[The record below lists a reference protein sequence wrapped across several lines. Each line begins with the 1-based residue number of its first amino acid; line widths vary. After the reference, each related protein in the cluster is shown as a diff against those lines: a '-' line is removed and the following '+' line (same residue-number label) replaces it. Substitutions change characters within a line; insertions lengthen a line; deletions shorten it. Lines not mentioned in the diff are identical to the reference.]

1 MAVEAKAENTRDS
14 TDDWGSVAES
24 PSNLLRSGPAYL
36 RDRFFYRVVGSS
48 LAVLAGLALV
58 GAIVLAAYDK
68 TVPDF
73 VVALGSTAIG
83 ALAGVLVA
91 DRR

>member
-1 MAVEAKAENTRDS
+1 MADDPLDHWGEAAE
-14 TDDWGSVAES
+14 E
-24 PSNLLRSGPAYL
+24 PSAPLRAKPAFW
-36 RDRFFYRVVGSS
+36 RDRWFYRVVAWS
-48 LAVLAGLALV
+48 LAVIAGIALI
-58 GAIVLAAYDK
+58 GAITLAAYDK
-68 TVPDF
+68 PVPDS

>member
-1 MAVEAKAENTRDS
+1 MAVDAKPENTRDP
-14 TDDWGSVAES
+14 TDDWGSVTES
-24 PSNLLRSGPAYL
+24 PSGLLRSGPAYL

-48 LAVLAGLALV
+48 LAILAGLALV

-68 TVPDF
+68 NVPDF

>member
-1 MAVEAKAENTRDS
+1 MAVDAKPENTRDP
-14 TDDWGSVAES
+14 TDDWGSVTES
-24 PSNLLRSGPAYL
+24 PSGLLRSGPAYL

-48 LAVLAGLALV
+48 LAILAGLALV

-68 TVPDF
+68 NVPDF
-73 VVALGSTAIG
+73 VVAPGSTAIG

>member
-1 MAVEAKAENTRDS
+1 MAEEARPEDARDS
-14 TDDWGSVAES
+14 PDDWGSVAES
-24 PSNLLRSGPAYL
+24 PSGLLGSGPAYL
-36 RDRFFYRVVGSS
+36 VVGSS
-48 LAVLAGLALV
+48 LAILAGLALI

>member
-1 MAVEAKAENTRDS
+1 MTEETGTSAGNDPL
-14 TDDWGSVAES
+14 DDWGEVGEETSGLLES
-24 PSNLLRSGPAYL
+24 RPAFW
-36 RDRFFYRVVGSS
+36 RDRWFYRVVGGS
-48 LAVLAGLALV
+48 LAVIAGIALI
-58 GAIVLAAYDK
+58 GAIALAACDK
-68 TVPDF
+68 PVPDS

>member
-1 MAVEAKAENTRDS
+1 MAVEARAENTRDS

-24 PSNLLRSGPAYL
+24 PSGLLRSGPACL

-48 LAVLAGLALV
+48 LAILAGLALV

-73 VVALGSTAIG
+73 VVALGSTSIG

>member
-1 MAVEAKAENTRDS
+1 MAVEAKPENTRDP

-24 PSNLLRSGPAYL
+24 PSGLLRSGPAYL
-36 RDRFFYRVVGSS
+36 RDRFFYRV
-48 LAVLAGLALV
+48 V

>member
-1 MAVEAKAENTRDS
+1 MTVQAKSEDTRDPP
-14 TDDWGSVAES
+14 DDWGTVADG
-24 PSNLLRSGPAYL
+24 PSARLRSGPAYL

-48 LAVLAGLALV
+48 LAILAGLALV

-68 TVPDF
+68 SVPDF